1 MKLKNRQ
8 MKNLRRMQVF
18 NKVITMRKTQ
28 RRITILLLALSL
40 LGGFAFGGCKDETDS
55 AAISSESGA
64 VPVIL
69 EEKEDW
75 KSLLPF
81 DDSVELE
88 DVEISVAAAKQYKPQ
103 LHNADKLPSD
113 AAVEFSYLYLTTG
126 EAQSAFPKEAGE
138 YKIRATVYADGYLPK
153 TFTANLTIR
162 A

>member
-1 MKLKNRQ
+1 
-8 MKNLRRMQVF
+8 
-18 NKVITMRKTQ
+18 MRKMQ
-28 RRITILLLALSL
+28 RRITIVLLTFSL
-40 LGGFAFGGCKDETDS
+40 LGAFAFGGCKDKTDS
-55 AAISSESGA
+55 ATISSESGA
-64 VPVIL
+64 APVIL

-75 KSLLPF
+75 KTLLPF
-81 DDSVELE
+81 DDSVALE
-88 DVEISVAAAKQYKPQ
+88 DIQISVAEAKQYKPQ

-113 AAVEFSYLYLTTG
+113 AALEFSYLYLATG